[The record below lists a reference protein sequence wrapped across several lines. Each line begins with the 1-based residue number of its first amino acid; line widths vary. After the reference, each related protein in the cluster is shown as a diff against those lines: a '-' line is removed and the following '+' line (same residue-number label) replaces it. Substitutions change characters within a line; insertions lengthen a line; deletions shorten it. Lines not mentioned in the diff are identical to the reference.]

1 MKYLLLFFPEHKMYD
16 LLFAFG
22 LATNDLFF
30 IFFFSLLNFVLYIAD
45 WAEMGRWNLPLKQ
58 TFEKSVII

>member
-1 MKYLLLFFPEHKMYD
+1 MYD

-45 WAEMGRWNLPLKQ
+45 WADMGRWDLPLKQ
-58 TFEKSVII
+58 TFEKSVIV